1 MCGIA
6 GFIDDRLNAEESTS
20 LLETMLEKIA
30 HRGPDGRGK
39 FVHGAVALGH
49 NRLSILDLSEDGA
62 QPMHLKHLSI
72 VFNGEVYNYLE
83 IRSELQSLGH
93 TFHTGTDTEVVL
105 TAYQQW
111 GFNCVDKFV
120 GMWAFA
126 IWDDQEKLLFC
137 SRDRFGIKP
146 FYYLYEDGRFY
157 FGSEYKALKVAPI
170 FKTVLNYNQIFR
182 GLQLGWNHFGSETY
196 FDKLKALPNA
206 HNLVF
211 KDGNIQ
217 VKQYWDLQTVQ
228 SAKLSYSD
236 AVSNFKS
243 LFSNSIQLHMRSDVE
258 VGCCLSGGL
267 DSSAIASSVGLNF
280 PDKKFKAFNVYYEGQ
295 DAVDERPWVKE
306 VVKKYPSIDPYYFTP
321 TDNDIRENFERA
333 IYHADVPLAGSSPI
347 SQYFVMQLAAKHGI
361 KVLLDGQGSD
371 ESLGGYMHSFYRLI
385 GGLLMDGN
393 FPSAFSELN
402 AHKKMQQF
410 SAGKSGNIL
419 LKSFLSGFQSEQ
431 RLYEMEYLH
440 YLPFVGNSKQ
450 VNFDLQNK
458 QGSRLNQ
465 FLYHL
470 NFNTLLPSLLQ
481 FEDRNSMAFS
491 IESRVPF
498 LDHRLVENAFT
509 LPDSFKINQGVTKRI
524 LRDSMQGILPEA
536 IANRKDKKGFVTPGE
551 IKWLR
556 GPLSFLIEQDFS
568 KIDFLEK
575 EKVNRLITD
584 FKAGD
589 NKQANLVWRIAV
601 LRYWLDKV

>member
-1 MCGIA
+1 
-6 GFIDDRLNAEESTS
+6 
-20 LLETMLEKIA
+20 
-30 HRGPDGRGK
+30 
-39 FVHGAVALGH
+39 
-49 NRLSILDLSEDGA
+49 
-62 QPMHLKHLSI
+62 
-72 VFNGEVYNYLE
+72 
-83 IRSELQSLGH
+83 
-93 TFHTGTDTEVVL
+93 
-105 TAYQQW
+105 
-111 GFNCVDKFV
+111 
-120 GMWAFA
+120 
-126 IWDDQEKLLFC
+126 
-137 SRDRFGIKP
+137 
-146 FYYLYEDGRFY
+146 
-157 FGSEYKALKVAPI
+157 
-170 FKTVLNYNQIFR
+170 
-182 GLQLGWNHFGSETY
+182 
-196 FDKLKALPNA
+196 
-206 HNLVF
+206 
-211 KDGNIQ
+211 
-217 VKQYWDLQTVQ
+217 
-228 SAKLSYSD
+228 
-236 AVSNFKS
+236 
-243 LFSNSIQLHMRSDVE
+243 MRSDVE

-280 PDKKFKAFNVYYEGQ
+280 PDKKFKAFNVYYEGENS
-295 DAVDERPWVKE
+295 VDERPWVKE
-306 VVKKYPSIDPYYFTP
+306 VVKKYPSIDPHYFTP

-385 GGLLMDGN
+385 GGMLMDGN
-393 FPSAFSELN
+393 LPAAYSELN
-402 AHKKMQQF
+402 AHRKMQHF
-410 SAGKSGNIL
+410 SSGKSMNIL
-419 LKSFLSGFQSEQ
+419 LKSFLSGLQSEQ

-470 NFNTLLPSLLQ
+470 NFKTLLPSLLQ

-524 LRDSMQGILPEA
+524 LRDSMPGILPDA

-556 GPLSFLIEQDFS
+556 GPLKFLIEQDFS
-568 KIDFLEK
+568 KIDFLER
-575 EKVNRLITD
+575 EKVNKLIAD

-589 NKQANLVWRIAV
+589 NKQANLVWRVAV